1 MITDTA
7 FLSVTGDDGTT
18 TLAGRILSAGT
29 VRARVDIVIPQ
40 GIVDQPIT
48 VSFPHAILDTIQM
61 LSDKDCI
68 VKFNSATAPILT
80 VNLVGGWPYFWNSSS
95 GYFPN
100 PFSADVST
108 IYVSTP
114 GSAVNLKL
122 KALSA

>member
-7 FLSVTGDDGTT
+7 FLSITGDDGTT
-18 TLAGRILSAGT
+18 AIAGRILSAGT

-40 GIVDQPIT
+40 GIVDQLVT
-48 VSFPHAILDTIQM
+48 VTFTAAILDTIQI
-61 LSDKDCI
+61 LSDKDCVI
-68 VKFNSATAPILT
+68 KFNDPTTPILT

-100 PFSADVST
+100 PFSADVSG
-108 IYVSTP
+108 IFISTP